1 MLRLAN
7 QGNHFLNIKLDLNK
21 IFLAETGEHF
31 FLKAFTPKITLN
43 AISSWNDSF
52 YLYTYID
59 S

>member
-43 AISSWNDSF
+43 AISS
-52 YLYTYID
+52 
-59 S
+59 